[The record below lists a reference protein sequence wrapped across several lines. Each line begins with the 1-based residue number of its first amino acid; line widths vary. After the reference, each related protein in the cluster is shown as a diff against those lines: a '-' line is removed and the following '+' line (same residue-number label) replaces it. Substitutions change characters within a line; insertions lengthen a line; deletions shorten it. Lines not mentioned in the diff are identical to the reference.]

1 MGEWL
6 EEIFICCYLL
16 MFLFSLLG
24 VAFLTLGERKILGLG
39 GKRMGPYI
47 VGLVGLL
54 QPFTDLFKLFFKNF
68 FLLGFVDLFF

>member
-16 MFLFSLLG
+16 MFLFRLLG
-24 VAFLTLGERKILGLG
+24 VAFLTLGERKVLGLR
-39 GKRMGPYI
+39 GKRMGPYV